1 MHDLCYSQRVL
12 RQTGLMDHMME
23 RLHVN
28 PAFAA
33 SVDGGLAWYEARTK
47 CIFCPNAQ
55 RCHDWLE
62 GAEQLRMLGQRGSL
76 EPRSNVAAPRCHS
89 QWLGR
94 FRGNEGG
101 AKLAEA

>member
-12 RQTGLMDHMME
+12 RQAGLMDHMME

-33 SVDGGLAWYEARTK
+33 GVDGGLAWYEARTK

-55 RCHDWLE
+55 RCHNWLK
-62 GAEQLRMLGQRGSL
+62 GAESLPGPVAFCPNTVFFKDCYSEILRYRAVV
-76 EPRSNVAAPRCHS
+76 PTD
-89 QWLGR
+89 
-94 FRGNEGG
+94 
-101 AKLAEA
+101 